1 MEHFSHMDEAGNA
14 RMVDVGQKEITFR
27 EAVAAGRIYMSD
39 TCFSMVRDGTMKKGD
54 VLTVAQIAGIMG
66 AKKTSDLIPLCHIL
80 ALTKCAVTF
89 SLIPEERAIEAR
101 CLVRCQGRTGVEM
114 EALTGVSIALLTVYD
129 MCKAVDKGMH
139 IEQVHLIEK
148 KGGKSG
154 HFIYGTGET
163 HHA

>member
-14 RMVDVGQKEITFR
+14 RMVDVGQKEITSR

-39 TCFSMVRDGTMKKGD
+39 TCFSMVQDGTMKKGD

-89 SLIPEERAIEAR
+89 SLIPEEHAIEAR
-101 CLVRCQGRTGVEM
+101 CPATFEG
-114 EALTGVSIALLTVYD
+114 
-129 MCKAVDKGMH
+129 
-139 IEQVHLIEK
+139 
-148 KGGKSG
+148 
-154 HFIYGTGET
+154 
-163 HHA
+163 